1 MTSKELILTSLKK
14 NLKAYELFLTLIVF
28 LEIAMIIYGIISF
41 DFSEWR
47 RVAYMISYVALLL
60 CSVSTFAI
68 NRFFIKKEKYDNIT
82 YINVL
87 SYATLII
94 FWSAFVSSLDII
106 GQGYEVTY
114 MTILAAMAS
123 IITINPIVF
132 FGITCLSSLLIII
145 ISLINNILL
154 QVPFYINHF
163 IFIIVILAVQL
174 KNYNDNKVQSMLNKK
189 LQVLAE
195 YDGLTGIKNRRSLD
209 IYIDELI
216 KSNRIFTFAM
226 MDANEFKKIN
236 DTYGH
241 QKGDESLKMIAQ
253 FLKDEFEHVFRYG
266 GDDFAIVSFDNAET
280 VKAKLENVN
289 ARLKES
295 EKEYLLQLSVGI
307 FVSDSKINDRKVFE
321 LADDALYLA
330 KNSDKSKISIY
341 KEQ

>member
-1 MTSKELILTSLKK
+1 
-14 NLKAYELFLTLIVF
+14 
-28 LEIAMIIYGIISF
+28 
-41 DFSEWR
+41 
-47 RVAYMISYVALLL
+47 
-60 CSVSTFAI
+60 
-68 NRFFIKKEKYDNIT
+68 
-82 YINVL
+82 
-87 SYATLII
+87 
-94 FWSAFVSSLDII
+94 
-106 GQGYEVTY
+106 
-114 MTILAAMAS
+114 
-123 IITINPIVF
+123 
-132 FGITCLSSLLIII
+132 
-145 ISLINNILL
+145 
-154 QVPFYINHF
+154 
-163 IFIIVILAVQL
+163 
-174 KNYNDNKVQSMLNKK
+174 MLNKK

-236 DTYGH
+236 DTYGR

-266 GDDFAIVSFDNAET
+266 GDEFAIVSFDNAET

-307 FVSDSKINDRKVFE
+307 FVSDSKIDDRKVFE

-330 KNSDKSKISIY
+330 KNSDNSKISIY

>member
-1 MTSKELILTSLKK
+1 
-14 NLKAYELFLTLIVF
+14 
-28 LEIAMIIYGIISF
+28 
-41 DFSEWR
+41 
-47 RVAYMISYVALLL
+47 
-60 CSVSTFAI
+60 
-68 NRFFIKKEKYDNIT
+68 
-82 YINVL
+82 
-87 SYATLII
+87 
-94 FWSAFVSSLDII
+94 
-106 GQGYEVTY
+106 

-174 KNYNDNKVQSMLNKK
+174 KNYNDHKAQSMLNKK

-266 GDDFAIVSFDNAET
+266 GDEFAIVSFDNAET

-307 FVSDSKINDRKVFE
+307 FVSDSKIDDRKVFE

>member
-1 MTSKELILTSLKK
+1 
-14 NLKAYELFLTLIVF
+14 
-28 LEIAMIIYGIISF
+28 
-41 DFSEWR
+41 
-47 RVAYMISYVALLL
+47 
-60 CSVSTFAI
+60 
-68 NRFFIKKEKYDNIT
+68 
-82 YINVL
+82 
-87 SYATLII
+87 
-94 FWSAFVSSLDII
+94 
-106 GQGYEVTY
+106 
-114 MTILAAMAS
+114 
-123 IITINPIVF
+123 
-132 FGITCLSSLLIII
+132 
-145 ISLINNILL
+145 
-154 QVPFYINHF
+154 
-163 IFIIVILAVQL
+163 
-174 KNYNDNKVQSMLNKK
+174 MLNKK

-266 GDDFAIVSFDNAET
+266 GDEFAIVSFDNAET

-289 ARLKES
+289 AKLKES

-307 FVSDSKINDRKVFE
+307 FVSDSKIDDRKVFE

-330 KNSDKSKISIY
+330 KNSDNSKISIY

>member
-1 MTSKELILTSLKK
+1 
-14 NLKAYELFLTLIVF
+14 
-28 LEIAMIIYGIISF
+28 
-41 DFSEWR
+41 
-47 RVAYMISYVALLL
+47 
-60 CSVSTFAI
+60 
-68 NRFFIKKEKYDNIT
+68 
-82 YINVL
+82 
-87 SYATLII
+87 
-94 FWSAFVSSLDII
+94 
-106 GQGYEVTY
+106 
-114 MTILAAMAS
+114 MAS
-123 IITINPIVF
+123 IITINPIIF
-132 FGITCLSSLLIII
+132 FGITCLSSLLIVI

-241 QKGDESLKMIAQ
+241 QKGDESLKMIAR

-266 GDDFAIVSFDNAET
+266 GDEFAIVSFDNAET

-289 ARLKES
+289 AKLKES

-307 FVSDSKINDRKVFE
+307 FVSDSKIDDRKVFE

>member
-28 LEIAMIIYGIISF
+28 LEIAMIIYGIVSF

-132 FGITCLSSLLIII
+132 FGITCLSCVLIVI
-145 ISLINNILL
+145 ISLINN
-154 QVPFYINHF
+154 
-163 IFIIVILAVQL
+163 ILAVQL

-266 GDDFAIVSFDNAET
+266 GDEFAIVSFDNAET

-307 FVSDSKINDRKVFE
+307 FVSDSKIDDRKVFE

-330 KNSDKSKISIY
+330 KNSDNSKISIY

>member
-123 IITINPIVF
+123 IITINPIIF
-132 FGITCLSSLLIII
+132 FGITCLSSLLIVI

-163 IFIIVILAVQL
+163 IFIIVILAV
-174 KNYNDNKVQSMLNKK
+174 
-189 LQVLAE
+189 
-195 YDGLTGIKNRRSLD
+195 
-209 IYIDELI
+209 
-216 KSNRIFTFAM
+216 
-226 MDANEFKKIN
+226 
-236 DTYGH
+236 H
-241 QKGDESLKMIAQ
+241 
-253 FLKDEFEHVFRYG
+253 
-266 GDDFAIVSFDNAET
+266 
-280 VKAKLENVN
+280 
-289 ARLKES
+289 
-295 EKEYLLQLSVGI
+295 
-307 FVSDSKINDRKVFE
+307 
-321 LADDALYLA
+321 
-330 KNSDKSKISIY
+330 
-341 KEQ
+341 